1 MKSSRQKMMKAS
13 FEALALL
20 EKAMKVTT
28 KVNLSNSDRII
39 KNMSELCSLIEE
51 MIDASEEEMEKKWK
65 EWENSFQDKTD
76 ILIGQYVM
84 AEQELKRKK

>member
-1 MKSSRQKMMKAS
+1 MKSGRQKMMKAS

-28 KVNLSNSDRII
+28 KVNLSNADRII
-39 KNMSELCSLIEE
+39 KNMAELCSLIEE
-51 MIDASEEEMEKKWK
+51 MIDASEEEMESKWK

>member
-1 MKSSRQKMMKAS
+1 MKAS

-28 KVNLSNSDRII
+28 GVNLSNSDRII
-39 KNMSELCSLIEE
+39 KNMAELCSLIEE

>member
-65 EWENSFQDKTD
+65 EWENSFQDKAD
-76 ILIGQYVM
+76 ILVGQYVM

>member
-1 MKSSRQKMMKAS
+1 MKSSRQKLIKSS
-13 FEALALL
+13 FEALASL
-20 EKAMKVTT
+20 ETAMKATT

-39 KNMSELCSLIEE
+39 KNMAEICSLIEE
-51 MIDASEEEMEKKWK
+51 MIDASEEEFEKKWD
-65 EWENSFQDKTD
+65 EWENSFQDKAD